1 MDYIINP
8 WWFYFIQV
16 CGTLKS
22 MFYIIGATAIF
33 IGAVACVIKY
43 GEACIEEEI
52 CDFDKAA
59 LTVFKRVFVIGVVV
73 FILSALIPTK
83 DTFIKMQI
91 AKFGTYSNAEKVLK
105 VIDEKTDALI
115 DAIGNGKDNN

>member
-8 WWFYFIQV
+8 WWFYFVQV
-16 CGTLKS
+16 SGTFKS
-22 MFYIIGATAIF
+22 MFYIAGMIIIF
-33 IGAVACVIKY
+33 IGTVLLVAKCVDIY
-43 GEACIEEEI
+43 YDDST
-52 CDFDKAA
+52 CDLDKIF
-59 LTVFKRVFVIGVVV
+59 LTRFKRVCIIGAII
-73 FILSALIPTK
+73 FILGALIPTK

-115 DAIGNGKDNN
+115 DAIEKH